1 VNHAKSY
8 YIVAMTSAT
17 LLSPEP
23 SVSPVT
29 RAVAGKHAHRA
40 GVQRPGRVE
49 PRLSST
55 MALIRAAS
63 RLGLLLLAVVILWI
77 PTVAGAE
84 DTVAFTI
91 KDARIAKSSGLAVD
105 PATNLYWTVNDSGN
119 RGVAY
124 GIGLDGTV
132 QGTLN
137 FRAQPRDIEAV
148 AIHED
153 RLYIADIG
161 DNNSQRGFV
170 RVYFFENPRANGL
183 TVTYNAY
190 DFRYPDGPHNA
201 ETLLVNDSGRLFI
214 VTKGWKAA
222 IYEAPAKPD
231 RQGVNELAKVGSA
244 PSNVTDGTFLPGG
257 ERIALLTYSTLE
269 VIEATNYEVLASVP
283 IPDQPQAGSLALS
296 LNRRSLLVGSKGKQS
311 KVYSMAVPSE
321 ASLSPTTQ
329 APNPNSVQP
338 GNPNQAPAEAA
349 PPQNPN
355 PAPQNPNPVPTYAEP
370 PKNPDPQNPEP
381 VPTES
386 RPPENP
392 GPNRAEPTQERE
404 SSAIPTAESHPS

>member
-1 VNHAKSY
+1 
-8 YIVAMTSAT
+8 
-17 LLSPEP
+17 
-23 SVSPVT
+23 
-29 RAVAGKHAHRA
+29 
-40 GVQRPGRVE
+40 
-49 PRLSST
+49 
-55 MALIRAAS
+55 MARIRRAS
-63 RLGLLLLAVVILWI
+63 RLGLWLLAVILWII

-91 KDARIAKSSGLAVD
+91 KDARITKSSGLAVD
-105 PATNLYWTVNDSGN
+105 PAINLYWTANDSGN

-137 FRAQPRDIEAV
+137 FRAQPRDVEAV

-161 DNNSQRGFV
+161 DKTGQRSFV

-231 RQGVNELAKVGSA
+231 RQGVNELEKVGSA

-257 ERIALLTYSTLE
+257 ERIALLTYSSLE
-269 VIEATNYEVLASVP
+269 VIEATDFEVLASVP

-296 LNRRSLLVGSKGKQS
+296 LNGRSLLVGSKGKQS

-329 APNPNSVQP
+329 APNPNSVP
-338 GNPNQAPAEAA
+338 SGNLNQAPAEAP

-355 PAPQNPNPVPTYAEP
+355 PAPQNPNPVPPGAPT
-370 PKNPDPQNPEP
+370 PQNPNP
-381 VPTES
+381 VPSET
-386 RPPENP
+386 RPPESP
-392 GPNRAEPTQERE
+392 DPNRAEPTHEPE